1 MTVLSNRLNGK
12 KGGQVMALVDSQ
24 VAFSLHCD
32 KIDGTGWLKAT
43 MARNNLKTFS
53 DLGFAVGTPQT
64 PAAQTEFDQFCG
76 TINNGLDMTISEAA
90 RVRRLHFEAC
100 TLIVAH
106 TKQQVSLDSS
116 VEGGRK
122 LPVAEKQARLQQQQ
136 QRLSGLSI
144 SGELQPSYALI
155 DLAASMLESNSVI
168 WISPSKCS
176 KRESEI
182 QLSATKEKS
191 SVIAVEQHTL
201 KVTAAE
207 DVVKVDHSTE
217 LQLQWAL
224 QRRGIALDQCRLI
237 DWDVHQRWVQ
247 YLLGLLTK
255 VAPDGYSR
263 IKMEQLLKADREL
276 FLVMAHDLQHTG
288 DRLSDTPSPMNQ
300 AMPRLMTD
308 PRITMHLLPLPTH
321 AARASSSTTT
331 PAPPK
336 KENPATPKGRGKV
349 RRDGKQ
355 SNKARALCPAE
366 LKDYKQQDDQGRPI
380 CWAYNLKGGCKE
392 PVTDGRCK
400 KGAHI
405 CIKCKRSNHGLA
417 TCRVN
422 S

>member
-1 MTVLSNRLNGK
+1 
-12 KGGQVMALVDSQ
+12 MALVDSH
-24 VAFSLHCD
+24 ATFSLHCD

-43 MARNNLKTFS
+43 MVRNNLRTFS
-53 DLGFAVGTPQT
+53 DLGFAVGTPQV
-64 PAAQTEFDQFCG
+64 PASQVDFDHFCAQISSG
-76 TINNGLDMTISEAA
+76 NDMTISEAS

-106 TKQQVSLDSS
+106 TKQQVSLDAST
-116 VEGGRK
+116 EGGRK

-136 QRLSGLSI
+136 QRLAGVNI
-144 SGELQPSYALI
+144 SGEMQPSYSLI
-155 DLAASMLESNSVI
+155 DLAASMLDSNSVV

-207 DVVKVDHSTE
+207 EVIKVDHSTE
-217 LQLQWAL
+217 LQLQWAW

-247 YLLGLLTK
+247 YLLGLITK
-255 VAPDGYSR
+255 PVPDGYTK

-276 FLVMAHDLQHTG
+276 FLVMAQELQQSG
-288 DRLSDTPSPMNQ
+288 ERLNETPSPMNQ
-300 AMPRLMTD
+300 AMPRLMSD
-308 PRITMHLLPLPTH
+308 PRITMHLLPLPSH
-321 AARASSSTTT
+321 SARATSTSSAAPT
-331 PAPPK
+331 PR
-336 KENPATPKGRGKV
+336 KENPVNAKGRGKV
-349 RRDGKQ
+349 RREGKQ
-355 SNKARALCPAE
+355 SQKAKAMCPAE

-380 CWAYNLKGGCKE
+380 CWAYNLKNGCKE
-392 PVTDGRCK
+392 TVADGRCK

-405 CIKCKRSNHGLA
+405 CIKCKRANHGLA

>member
-1 MTVLSNRLNGK
+1 
-12 KGGQVMALVDSQ
+12 MALVDSQ
-24 VAFSLHCD
+24 AAFSLHCD

-43 MARNNLKTFS
+43 MARNNLRTFS

-64 PAAQTEFDQFCG
+64 PAAQSEFDQFCG

-191 SVIAVEQHTL
+191 SVIAVEQHT
-201 KVTAAE
+201 
-207 DVVKVDHSTE
+207 
-217 LQLQWAL
+217 
-224 QRRGIALDQCRLI
+224 
-237 DWDVHQRWVQ
+237 
-247 YLLGLLTK
+247 
-255 VAPDGYSR
+255 
-263 IKMEQLLKADREL
+263 
-276 FLVMAHDLQHTG
+276 
-288 DRLSDTPSPMNQ
+288 
-300 AMPRLMTD
+300 
-308 PRITMHLLPLPTH
+308 
-321 AARASSSTTT
+321 
-331 PAPPK
+331 
-336 KENPATPKGRGKV
+336 
-349 RRDGKQ
+349 
-355 SNKARALCPAE
+355 
-366 LKDYKQQDDQGRPI
+366 
-380 CWAYNLKGGCKE
+380 
-392 PVTDGRCK
+392 
-400 KGAHI
+400 
-405 CIKCKRSNHGLA
+405 
-417 TCRVN
+417 
-422 S
+422 